1 MGVST
6 ILKAHRIVLVALGER
21 KAAIVKKAVEGPLTE
36 FVPASYLQG
45 HQNIC
50 FMLDQAASSDL
61 TRIKTPWLTDEVT
74 WDDKMIKK
82 AVTHLSITM
91 SKPILKL
98 TANDYNE
105 NGLSDL
111 LALYGQVH
119 DLNIEVFNQL
129 QHTITGWPGGK
140 PDADDQNR
148 PERALPA
155 RKRVLLF
162 SPHPDDDIISMGGTF
177 QRLVDQGHEVH
188 VAYQTSG
195 NIAVADDEAFRF
207 WNS

>member
-1 MGVST
+1 
-6 ILKAHRIVLVALGER
+6 
-21 KAAIVKKAVEGPLTE
+21 
-36 FVPASYLQG
+36 
-45 HQNIC
+45 
-50 FMLDQAASSDL
+50 
-61 TRIKTPWLTDEVT
+61 
-74 WDDKMIKK
+74 MIKK
-82 AVTHLSITM
+82 AVCNLAITIN
-91 SKPILKL
+91 KPILKL

-140 PDADDQNR
+140 PNADDSHR
-148 PERALPA
+148 PERALPGK
-155 RKRVLLF
+155 KRVLIF

-177 QRLVDQGHEVH
+177 QRLVDQGHDVH

-207 WNS
+207 IEFVKDYNRQFNIQSLEADKIYDEALSFIKAKKKRAKKTLLR

>member
-1 MGVST
+1 
-6 ILKAHRIVLVALGER
+6 
-21 KAAIVKKAVEGPLTE
+21 
-36 FVPASYLQG
+36 
-45 HQNIC
+45 
-50 FMLDQAASSDL
+50 
-61 TRIKTPWLTDEVT
+61 
-74 WDDKMIKK
+74 MIKK
-82 AVTHLSITM
+82 AVTHLAIAI

-98 TANDYNE
+98 TANDFNE

-111 LALYGQVH
+111 LALYGEVH
-119 DLNIEVFNQL
+119 DLNIAVFNQL

-140 PDADDQNR
+140 PNADDSNR
-148 PERALPA
+148 PERATPA

-207 WNS
+207 IEFVKDYNKQFGIQSPEADRIYDEALAFLRHKKDGEKDTAALRYVCLLYTSRCV